1 MYLFKNNIVD
11 KKKKK
16 HVFIKL
22 NNMNKKR
29 NMKKKHVFI
38 RKESFN

>member
-29 NMKKKHVFI
+29 EF
-38 RKESFN
+38 